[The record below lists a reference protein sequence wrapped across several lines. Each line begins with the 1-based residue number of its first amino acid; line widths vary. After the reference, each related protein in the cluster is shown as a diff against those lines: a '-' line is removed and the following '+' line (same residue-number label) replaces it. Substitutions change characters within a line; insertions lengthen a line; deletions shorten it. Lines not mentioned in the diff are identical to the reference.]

1 MLIRRTPYPGASA
14 VKLGYK
20 REEMID
26 NKKVIGRP
34 CLETSVKT
42 LAVSWPQSLFA
53 ADELLLRREELKVD
67 QPTASTM

>member
-34 CLETSVKT
+34 CLET
-42 LAVSWPQSLFA
+42 AVSWPQSLFA